1 MTKRVTIR
9 RDKLQQV
16 VPSVPAD
23 DGSMAGTM
31 ISGKRVLLADLAK
44 WISNSMQGRAENLD
58 AFLNEQGIQR
68 MTRVDPW
75 ASLPPLQV
83 RTTDRRAEV
92 EMDYD
97 MRNRCYTFTIIVP
110 PVFGGRDI
118 VSQERITTD
127 ELENFMSRDSGEYI
141 LDRVSSALG
150 NGVASEIA
158 GAIRQ
163 QLAEVLRRSVH
174 VRNARLRGRDT

>member
-58 AFLNEQGIQR
+58 AFLHEQGMR
-68 MTRVDPW
+68 GMTRAMP
-75 ASLPPLQV
+75 LPPLQI
-83 RTTDRRAEV
+83 RTTERRAEV

-97 MRNRCYTFTIIVP
+97 IRNRCYTFTIIVP

-127 ELENFMSRDSGEYI
+127 ELENFMSRDNGEYI
-141 LDRVSSALG
+141 LDRVSSVLG

-163 QLAEVLRRSVH
+163 QLAEVLRSSVH
-174 VRNARLRGRDT
+174 VRNAGLRGRDT

>member
-16 VPSVPAD
+16 VPSAPAD

-31 ISGKRVLLADLAK
+31 ISGQRVLLADLAK
-44 WISNSMQGRAENLD
+44 WISANMQGRAENLD
-58 AFLNEQGIQR
+58 AFLNEQGMR
-68 MTRVDPW
+68 GMTR
-75 ASLPPLQV
+75 AMSLPPLQI

-110 PVFGGRDI
+110 PVFGVQDI
-118 VSQERITTD
+118 VAQERITTD
-127 ELENFMSRDSGEYI
+127 ELEHFMSRDSGEYI